1 MNHKWVILRDVG
13 LLYFSFW
20 VLSISCHVLSYSI
33 APLQVRTLRF
43 LFVFSVESSYFPV
56 PRFGACISVVRH
68 ASLHRVYSSLGPNR
82 GPSIHS
88 SLPPS
93 LHTYIHTS
101 IHPYIHPYIHICTH
115 RHLSKQTNVNI
126 RYMCI
131 LHGVSLSLALSLY
144 IYIYMGQA
152 YIYNIIHTSL
162 FYINPCTL
170 SRRRRWVRNPGE

>member
-1 MNHKWVILRDVG
+1 MNHKWVILRDVA

-20 VLSISCHVLSYSI
+20 LLSILCHDLSYSI

-68 ASLHRVYSSLGPNR
+68 ASIHRVYSSLGANR
-82 GPSIHS
+82 GPSIH
-88 SLPPS
+88 PS

-101 IHPYIHPYIHICTH
+101 IHTYMYTQTPQQT
-115 RHLSKQTNVNI
+115 QTNANI

-131 LHGVSLSLALSLY
+131 LHGFSLSLALSLY
-144 IYIYMGQA
+144 IYTHGASIY
-152 YIYNIIHTSL
+152 I
-162 FYINPCTL
+162 
-170 SRRRRWVRNPGE
+170 

>member
-101 IHPYIHPYIHICTH
+101 IHTSIHTYMYTQTPQ
-115 RHLSKQTNVNI
+115 QTNKRKYTLYVYTTWSI
-126 RYMCI
+126 
-131 LHGVSLSLALSLY
+131 SFSLSLY
-144 IYIYMGQA
+144 IYIHGA
-152 YIYNIIHTSL
+152 SIYI
-162 FYINPCTL
+162 
-170 SRRRRWVRNPGE
+170 